1 MEESMIVQYFEG
13 KTVLITGATG
23 FLAKILLEKILRVQP
38 NVNKLFLLIRPTTNK
53 SVQQRLEEEVL
64 NCSLFEVVREKYGEE
79 KLIRSSHIQAKVI
92 PVLGDVAHANLGVVD
107 SKLINEMWN
116 EIDIIVNSAATTK
129 FDERYDVA
137 LAVNSLS
144 SLHLKS
150 FAGKCAKLKMFLHVS
165 TAFVNCTKIGLITEK
180 PFRMGETL
188 IGAKISYLDIN
199 KEIELV
205 QERLRELQIQN
216 ANQEKITSAMK
227 DLGIERALLHG
238 WPNTYVFTKAM
249 GEMLLE
255 NFMENVKVIIARP
268 TIVTSTHKE
277 PFPGWIEGVRTIDGL
292 FVAYGKGI
300 VKVFIGD
307 PQTTLDVIPG
317 DMVVNSMLAA
327 MATHSTQPYNS
338 EFIIYHIGS
347 SLRNPIK
354 YKDMHCLMLQYLKK
368 NPLMFDNRG
377 NPIML
382 SKLVTFNTMTK
393 FRGYIATH
401 YLPFLNIL
409 KLVNKIS
416 CNYYKSSYANA
427 RRKINRA
434 RRLAEIYKPF
444 TFFYGI
450 FDDFN
455 TETMRRTLARSND
468 DAISMFEFDPIC
480 IQWEQYFMN
489 THFPGVVKYALK

>member
-1 MEESMIVQYFEG
+1 MY
-13 KTVLITGATG
+13 TV
-23 FLAKILLEKILRVQP
+23 LLEKILRVQP
-38 NVNKLFLLIRPTTNK
+38 NVNKFFLLIRPSSNK
-53 SVQQRLEEEVL
+53 SVQQRLQEEVV
-64 NCSLFEVVREKYGEE
+64 NSSLFGVVREKYGEE
-79 KLIRSSHIQAKVI
+79 ALSSHIQAKVI
-92 PVLGDVAHANLGVVD
+92 PVLGDVSHANLGVVD
-107 SKLINEMWN
+107 SNLINEMWN

-137 LAVNSLS
+137 LAINSLG

-165 TAFVNCTKIGLITEK
+165 TAFVSGTKTGLITEK

-199 KEIELV
+199 KENELV
-205 QERLRELQIQN
+205 RERLRELQIQN

-227 DLGIERALLHG
+227 DLGMERALLHG

-268 TIVTSTHKE
+268 TIVTSTYKE
-277 PFPGWIEGVRTIDGL
+277 PFPGWIEGARTLDGL
-292 FVAYGKGI
+292 FVAYGKGN

-327 MATHSTQPYNS
+327 MATHSTHEPACSNS

-354 YKDMHCLMLQYLKK
+354 YKDIQCLILQFLEK
-368 NPLMFDNRG
+368 NPLFDNSG
-377 NPIML
+377 KPIKL
-382 SKLVTFNTMTK
+382 SKPVILNTMTE

-409 KLVNKIS
+409 KLVNKMS

-434 RRLAEIYKPF
+434 MRIAELYKPF

-455 TETMRRTLARSND
+455 TETMRRTLRRSNV
-468 DAISMFEFDPIC
+468 DASMFEFDPIC

-489 THFPGVVKYALK
+489 THFPGLVKYALK

>member
-38 NVNKLFLLIRPTTNK
+38 NVKKLFLLIRPTTNK
-53 SVQQRLEEEVL
+53 SVQQRLEEEVF
-64 NCSLFEVVREKYGEE
+64 NSSLFGVVREKCGELE
-79 KLIRSSHIQAKVI
+79 ELISSHIQAKVI
-92 PVLGDVAHANLGVVD
+92 PVSGDVAHENLGVVD

-116 EIDIIVNSAATTK
+116 EIDIIVNSAAATK

-137 LAVNSLS
+137 LAVNSLG

-199 KEIELV
+199 KEMELV

-227 DLGIERALLHG
+227 NLGIERAQLHG
-238 WPNTYVFTKAM
+238 WANTYVFTKAM

-268 TIVTSTHKE
+268 TIVTTTYKD
-277 PFPGWIEGVRTIDGL
+277 PFPGWIEGVRTLDGL
-292 FVAYGKGI
+292 FVAYGKGN

-327 MATHSTQPYNS
+327 MATHSTQPS

-354 YKDMHCLMLQYLKK
+354 YKDMQCLILQFLKK

-377 NPIML
+377 KPIKL
-382 SKLVTFNTMTK
+382 SKLVTLNTMTK

-401 YLPFLNIL
+401 YMPFLNIL

-416 CNYYKSSYANA
+416 CNYYKSSYGNA

-434 RRLAEIYKPF
+434 RRLAELYKPF

-455 TETMRRTLARSND
+455 TETMRRTLARSNA

-489 THFPGVVKYALK
+489 THFPGVVKYGLK